1 LIRENLQEKP
11 DIAYQLNLLQ
21 MALIKDIYSPQ
32 FYKNFTTSLSKVL
45 PALDDKKFIRE
56 VFNNDFAGM
65 EWKDRMK
72 HTTRVLHSVMPA
84 DFPKAAKLIRKLIVQ
99 LRKDNAGDDALAYIF
114 LPDYI
119 ETYGLENLSVS
130 VEAFEFITQF
140 ISCEFAVRP
149 FILKYGKAMLDEMLK
164 WSLHENSKVRRLSS
178 EGSRPRLPW
187 AMALPELKKDPSPVL
202 PILENLRNDPSESV
216 RRSVAN
222 NLNDIAKD
230 HPSVVI
236 AIAKKWKGQ
245 TKETDAVIK
254 HGARTLLK
262 QGNAEVLRHYGLTA
276 KDVIVS
282 GFEVLTPKVRTGAS
296 LDFVFNITNDSKK
309 ARVIRLEYGIYYQKS
324 KGHLARKVYKI
335 SERSFAAG
343 EQCTI
348 NKKQSFRIITT
359 RTFHKGLHRLSI
371 IVNGEEKDMKDF
383 ILA

>member
-1 LIRENLQEKP
+1 
-11 DIAYQLNLLQ
+11 

-32 FYKNFTTSLSKVL
+32 FYKNFTASLSQVL
-45 PALDDKKFIRE
+45 PSLDSKKFIRE
-56 VFNNDFAGM
+56 VFNNDFDGM

-72 HTTRVLHSVMPA
+72 HTTRVLHTVMPA

-119 ETYGLENLSVS
+119 ETYGLEHLQVS

-149 FILKYGKAMLDEMLK
+149 FILKYGQSMMDEMVK
-164 WSLHENSKVRRLSS
+164 WSVHESYKVRRLAS

-202 PILENLRNDPSESV
+202 PILENLKNDPSESV

-236 AIAKKWKGQ
+236 AIAKKWKGV

-262 QGNAEVLRHYGLTA
+262 QGNPDVLRHYGLTG
-276 KDVIVS
+276 KDILLS
-282 GFEVLTPKVRTGAS
+282 GFDILTPKVKTGAS
-296 LDFVFNITNDSKK
+296 LDFVFTITNDTRK
-309 ARVIRLEYGIYYQKS
+309 ARIIRLEYGIYYQKS

-335 SERSFAAG
+335 SERSFGAG
-343 EQCTI
+343 EKCTI
-348 NKKQSFRIITT
+348 HKKQSFRIITT
-359 RTFHKGLHRLSI
+359 RKFHTGLHRLSI
-371 IVNGEEKDMKDF
+371 IVNGEEKGTKDF
-383 ILA
+383 ILT